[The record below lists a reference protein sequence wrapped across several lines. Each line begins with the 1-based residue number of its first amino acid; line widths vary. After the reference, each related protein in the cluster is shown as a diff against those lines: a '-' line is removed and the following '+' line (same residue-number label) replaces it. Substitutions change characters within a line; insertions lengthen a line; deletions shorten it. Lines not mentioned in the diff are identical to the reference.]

1 MYTYS
6 TLITKYL
13 EEEIKKRKILNKNVY
28 LMYIK
33 FILIF
38 TSKSAKKTHF
48 FKSLHLTETYFLKNP
63 L

>member
-6 TLITKYL
+6 TFITKYL

-38 TSKSAKKTHF
+38 TS
-48 FKSLHLTETYFLKNP
+48 
-63 L
+63 